1 MDKPYKPLCLAHNEA
16 KKEIFDAITKT
27 INEHTLPLFL
37 AEIIVKE
44 ALDKIKDGAQTERA
58 MAQQLYEQQIKEYE
72 AETEGSENE

>member
-1 MDKPYKPLCLAHNEA
+1 MDKPNKPLCLAHSEA

-44 ALDKIKDGAQTERA
+44 ALEQIKGGAQKERA
-58 MAQQLYEQQIKEYE
+58 IAQQMYEQQIKEYE
-72 AETEGSENE
+72 AETERSENE